1 MPKVNPDILKWART
15 TAGFSE
21 EQAVKKLGIKDLKD
35 ITAINR
41 LTALESGE
49 VIPSRAVLVKM
60 SLQYRRPLLTF
71 YLSEKPRTGDR
82 GQDYR
87 TLPETVEITQK
98 LLVDAVIRD
107 VRSRQALVQSVL
119 EDEDEAVRL
128 SFIGSLKMTQGVD
141 KALSLLTKQ
150 LQWNLN
156 EYANQRTIE
165 EAFAYLREKVERA
178 GIFVLLVDN
187 LGSYHTTI
195 DVTVFRGF
203 ALADDVAP
211 FIAINANDSK
221 GAWCFTLVHE
231 FVHLWL
237 GATGVS
243 GSVGDQEIEKFCNDV
258 ASEFLLPAQEMKT
271 LSIDNKT
278 DFARAEDMINQ
289 FARRRKVSRT
299 MVAYKL
305 FRADF
310 ITFERYEKLKAS
322 FKEDWLRAKND
333 QRLRAKEAKSGPT
346 YYITK
351 KHRVGRAL
359 INLVARM
366 MYGGALTTTKAAKIL
381 GVRAQNVHGVLED
394 TVLTAARGMV

>member
-128 SFIGSLKMTQGVD
+128 PFIGSLKMTQGVD

-231 FVHLWL
+231 LVHLWL

-359 INLVARM
+359 LNLVARM

>member
-41 LTALESGE
+41 LAALERGD

-71 YLSEKPRTGDR
+71 YLSEKPCTGDR
-82 GQDYR
+82 GHDYR

-107 VRSRQALVQSVL
+107 IRSRQALVRSVL

-128 SFIGSLKMTQGVD
+128 PFLGSLKMTQGVG

-156 EYANQRTIE
+156 EYASQQTIE
-165 EAFAYLREKVERA
+165 EAFAHLRGKIEQA

-187 LGSYHTTI
+187 LGSHHTTI
-195 DVTVFRGF
+195 DVTLFRGF

-211 FIAINANDSK
+211 FVAINANDSK
-221 GAWCFTLVHE
+221 GAWCFTLIHE
-231 FVHLWL
+231 LVHLWL

-243 GSVGDQEIEKFCNDV
+243 ASVGNQEIEKFCNDV
-258 ASEFLLPAQEMKT
+258 ASEFLLPVEKMKT
-271 LSIDNKT
+271 LVIDNKT
-278 DFARAEDMINQ
+278 DLGRAEDMINQ
-289 FARRRKVSRT
+289 FAKTRNVSRT

-305 FRADF
+305 FRAEC

-322 FKEDWLRAKND
+322 FKEDWLRAKKE
-333 QRLRAKEAKSGPT
+333 QRLKAREAKNGPT

-366 MYGGALTTTKAAKIL
+366 MYSGALTTTKAAKVL
-381 GVRAQNVHGVLED
+381 GVRAQNVHGVIEI
-394 TVLTAARGMV
+394 TGPNAARGVI

>member
-128 SFIGSLKMTQGVD
+128 PFIGSLKMTQGVD

-231 FVHLWL
+231 LVHLWL

>member
-333 QRLRAKEAKSGPT
+333 QRLRGKEAKSGPT